1 MEAKQSKTPILDN
14 FAENL
19 TETAKTGKVDPII
32 GRDLD
37 VDKMTQVL
45 ARKKKNNP
53 IIVGEPGTGK
63 TAIVMLLAQN
73 IAKGNVPQ
81 TLRDKKIY
89 SLNMNALVAGTKYR
103 GQFEERIKLLV
114 DELKNNKDVI
124 LFVDEIH
131 TIIGAGSA
139 SGSLDAANILK
150 PALANGEI
158 QCIGATTTA
167 EYKQYIEKDGALE
180 RRFQKV
186 AIEPTSVPDTIKI
199 LEGIKEVYEKHHNV
213 SFSSKI
219 IEACVHFADRYITS
233 RAFPDKA
240 IDVLDQTGAR
250 LQLRVKTPK
259 HIEEIEEKLAQIKVE
274 KNLIVKQQKYEEA
287 AKLRDT
293 EKRVLDELDVAR
305 KEWEKNKE
313 RQEVSVEDVE
323 TTISLITKIP
333 VEKLSSGEIE
343 RLIKLPEVLKSK
355 VIGQDEAV
363 VKIAEAIQMS
373 KAGLT
378 DPNKP
383 IASFLLA
390 GATGR
395 GKTFLTKA
403 LAKELFGDDKNSLI
417 RIDMSEF
424 SSEYTTSGLIG
435 APPGYVGY
443 GQGGRLTEKV
453 RQNPYSVVLF
463 DEIEKA
469 HPKIFNLM
477 LQMLDEGHLTDSDGL
492 KVDFKNTVIIMT
504 TNVGA
509 QALKTASVGYDAAA
523 NEDKNRKAKVNSELL
538 KVFPPEFLNRID
550 EKIVFN
556 DLTKEDISKILDL
569 ELAKALIAVHAKDIK
584 VNLTAEARELLIEKG
599 YSPQWGV
606 RNLSRVIR
614 DMLLKQ
620 LSIAVLKGEIK
631 DGQTITFDKTVDG
644 ELTLTA

>member
-19 TETAKTGKVDPII
+19 TETAKNGKVDPVI

-37 VDKMTQVL
+37 VDKMIQVL
-45 ARKKKNNP
+45 ARRKKNNP

-81 TLRDKKIY
+81 TLRDKRVY

-103 GQFEERIKLLV
+103 GQFEERIKALV
-114 DELKNNKDVI
+114 DELKNNQDVI

-186 AIEPTSVPDTIKI
+186 AIEPTSVQDTIKI
-199 LEGIKEVYEKHHNV
+199 LEGIKPVYEKHHNV
-213 SFSSKI
+213 SFSPEV

-259 HIEEIEEKLAQIKVE
+259 HIEEIEERLEQIKVE
-274 KNLIVKQQKYEEA
+274 KALIVKQQKYEEA
-287 AKLRDT
+287 AKLRDK
-293 EKRVLDELDVAR
+293 EKRVIEELEAAR
-305 KEWEKNKE
+305 KDWEQNKE
-313 RQEVSVEDVE
+313 KQEVSVEDVE

-343 RLIKLPEVLKSK
+343 RLIKLPEILKSK

-363 VKIAEAIQMS
+363 AKIAEAIQMS

-424 SSEYTTSGLIG
+424 SSDYTVSGLIG

-469 HPKIFNLM
+469 HPKIFNVM

-509 QALKTASVGYDAAA
+509 QALKTASVGYDSGAT
-523 NEDKNRKAKVNSELL
+523 EEKNRKAKVNAELL
-538 KVFPPEFLNRID
+538 KVFAPEFLNRID

-569 ELAKALIAVHAKDIK
+569 ELNKALISVHAKNIT
-584 VNLTAEARELLIEKG
+584 VNLTTEARELLINKG

-606 RNLSRVIR
+606 RNLSRTIR
-614 DMLLKQ
+614 DLLLKQ
-620 LSIAVLKGEIK
+620 LSLAVLKGEIK
-631 DGQTITFDKTVDG
+631 DGQIVNVDKKNDD
-644 ELTLTA
+644 ELVLA